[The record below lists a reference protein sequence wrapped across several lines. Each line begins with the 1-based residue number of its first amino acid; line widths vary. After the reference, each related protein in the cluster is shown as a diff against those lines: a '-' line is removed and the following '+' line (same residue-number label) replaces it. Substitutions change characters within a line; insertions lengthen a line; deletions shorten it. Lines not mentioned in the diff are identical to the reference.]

1 MCGPVFKLQTKNI
14 FKLAR
19 HENAERDTSVMAATS
34 TKSGTKFDGEDMP
47 EEGNY
52 SLQNSKSLLAA
63 REFARHFG
71 EVPLEPGV
79 LCWDFMKGKT
89 GIIQVFWLRDFFSF
103 VCAFLLCFCFRF
115 YFRFC
120 FKELG
125 HKKRKGPERVI
136 MKCKGPRATRRH
148 FGLPTNCVA
157 VPETDCFYRDCLKD
171 TWVLV
176 KEIVLRDRAVWLR
189 YAHVMVKENTP
200 GAAEKTTDAA
210 AEKTTDAAAE
220 KTTDTAAEKQTDAA
234 DKQTD
239 TQATAAAAAA
249 TSNGEAG
256 AEAQTG

>member
-1 MCGPVFKLQTKNI
+1 
-14 FKLAR
+14 
-19 HENAERDTSVMAATS
+19 
-34 TKSGTKFDGEDMP
+34 
-47 EEGNY
+47 
-52 SLQNSKSLLAA
+52 
-63 REFARHFG
+63 
-71 EVPLEPGV
+71 
-79 LCWDFMKGKT
+79 
-89 GIIQVFWLRDFFSF
+89 
-103 VCAFLLCFCFRF
+103 
-115 YFRFC
+115 
-120 FKELG
+120 
-125 HKKRKGPERVI
+125 

-200 GAAEKTTDAA
+200 GADKSAAEKTTDAAAEQTTDAA
-210 AEKTTDAAAE
+210 AEKTTDSAAE
-220 KTTDTAAEKQTDAA
+220 KTTDAA

-239 TQATAAAAAA
+239 TQTTAAAAAG